1 MSPILSQVL
10 IAFFTALLGFVAGA
24 FVMYLWSEREKERPE
39 TSDIPEGINLDEHQ
53 SVVRLWRD
61 VKTGALLTEYAGK
74 VYRKGEKPEK
84 NPAKNLRQVGMEW
97 AGWLAGLNPQTP
109 VETKPAASSSAVAPI
124 PEPVPTPSSVQAK
137 QGDANS
143 QLPPS
148 LKPTPSVTV
157 LPGAITPTVVQNEVP
172 VAKSMVQAI
181 DEILQERLEN
191 SPLKNKGIKLIEQP
205 PVGVVVWVGLEHYN
219 GVEDVPDEEVKAMIR
234 SAVSIWEEKNSRS

>member
-39 TSDIPEGINLDEHQ
+39 SSDFPEGINLDEHQ

-97 AGWLAGLNPQTP
+97 AGWLAGLNTQAP
-109 VETKPAASSSAVAPI
+109 VETKPAASSTVVAPT
-124 PEPVPTPSSVQAK
+124 PVPASSSSQSK
-137 QGDANS
+137 QGDSNS
-143 QLPPS
+143 QLPPA

-191 SPLKNKGIKLIEQP
+191 SPLKSKGIKLVEQP

-219 GVEDVPDEEVKAMIR
+219 GVEDVPDEEVKALIR
-234 SAVSIWEEKNSRS
+234 SAVSIWEEKNSRT